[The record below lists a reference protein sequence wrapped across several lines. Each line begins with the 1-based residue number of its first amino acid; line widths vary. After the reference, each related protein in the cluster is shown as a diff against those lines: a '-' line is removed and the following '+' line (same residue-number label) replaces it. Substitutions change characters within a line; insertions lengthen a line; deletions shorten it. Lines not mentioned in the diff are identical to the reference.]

1 MRYFTPQ
8 QAHNSLAVTGG
19 CCLAAACLIP
29 GTTAHDVAQGLA
41 PLSAKVD
48 EERMVAMENPAG
60 ILRAR
65 VYGHLVAKANGLP
78 DLALPWAAYERS
90 AQIFMQGYAQIYN
103 ASKELVQ
110 AVKG

>member
-1 MRYFTPQ
+1 
-8 QAHNSLAVTGG
+8 VTGG

-29 GTTAHDVAQGLA
+29 GTTAHDVAQGLS
-41 PLSAKVD
+41 PLSTKAD

-60 ILRAR
+60 LLRAR
-65 VYGHLVAKANGLP
+65 VFGRLVAKQDGVP

-103 ASKELVQ
+103 ASSGLIQ
-110 AVKG
+110 AVKAC